1 MQIRCGF
8 FLRSKHFTLH
18 RFPTVFIYIT
28 TLKMQNRPLASGDF
42 HTFLLWF
49 VRRIIEFMNWIDAN
63 RIGNANTM
71 GHIKT
76 AHSIAVE
83 CKFFSRS
90 FRSATA
96 FCSQCTCELD
106 YIGWNSRKFNLKA
119 HHSLQDVSYNEC
131 HLEFDSHVGGDFPG
145 LEIFTTIFFR
155 NYPYLCQHFYSAIE
169 PISWRYCKEMT

>member
-1 MQIRCGF
+1 
-8 FLRSKHFTLH
+8 
-18 RFPTVFIYIT
+18 
-28 TLKMQNRPLASGDF
+28 
-42 HTFLLWF
+42 
-49 VRRIIEFMNWIDAN
+49 
-63 RIGNANTM
+63 M

-83 CKFFSRS
+83 CKKNSRS

-119 HHSLQDVSYNEC
+119 QHSLQDVSYNEC
-131 HLEFDSHVGGDFPG
+131 HLEFDSYVGGDFPG

-155 NYPYLCQHFYSAIE
+155 NYPSLFQHFYSAIE
-169 PISWRYCKEMT
+169 PISWRYCKEITYRKKICERKTLNKRKYIFFLQTTPPYILYDIEFIVRHKVENPCKECKYIEIKDIIFSCNHMICG